1 MMRYLLPLLF
11 ALLQACSFAKDNLQA
26 EAVVKVPQK
35 KEVVATIQQKNVLA
49 AAKSRD
55 LSLLREAIDALQPYE
70 YFFAGHSVTPMSEA
84 LAADNVDAAKLLFER
99 GVDPYNLGSAS
110 EQYFNDMFFVKH
122 KKSLAMQNQMLAAE
136 KIRVELNRVGEM
148 ISGHYSKLIAETV
161 RLGSEVSA
169 AAATSEVSRSSLN
182 CDFFEMFLVQEV
194 QLGRVKDV
202 AGTVKILKDLRC
214 ERKWSVSAAKELY
227 QLELIRQ
234 FRVLFAEPQL
244 LGYLSHRSE
253 LPSTLWNIDNSGIWV
268 APSLLMRISRSA
280 DNVMNFE
287 KRICPS
293 GQIKKGVC
301 VYDPD
306 NYFGNSDNL
315 MREGGVKESKYEL
328 VYFRNGQHA
337 GSYRRFVRQVGL
349 EHDNT
354 NYDILFL
361 TVGIFMSGKE
371 YYSYDKFRVEK
382 DPDGTDR
389 TEPLRWRLGLQLKPE
404 NMITP
409 TDELDNAQ
417 WVERE
422 EAELE
427 RWVGPSGEEVEEP
440 EEAPMPP
447 PPPSE
452 AAEPSSES
460 GGLVLPLPLP
470 DLPEVE

>member
-1 MMRYLLPLLF
+1 MMKYFLPLLF
-11 ALLQACSFAKDNLQA
+11 AFLQACSFAKDNLQI
-26 EAVVKVPQK
+26 EAVVKVPLK
-35 KEVVATIQQKNVLA
+35 KEVVATNQQKNVLA

-55 LSLLREAIDALQPYE
+55 LNILRDAIDALQPYE

-84 LAADNVDAAKLLFER
+84 LAADNVEAANLLFER

-110 EQYFNDMFFVKH
+110 EQYFNDLFYVKH
-122 KKSLAMQNQMLAAE
+122 KKALVMQNQMLAAQ
-136 KIRVELNRVGEM
+136 KIQVELSRVGEL
-148 ISGHYSKLIAETV
+148 ISGHYSTLIAETV
-161 RLGSEVSA
+161 KLGSRVGVA
-169 AAATSEVSRSSLN
+169 TATSEVNRSSLN
-182 CDFFEMFLVQEV
+182 CDFFEIFLVQEV
-194 QLGRVKDV
+194 QLGRVEDV

-234 FRVLFAEPQL
+234 FRVLFAESQL

-268 APSLLMRISRSA
+268 APSLLMRIAWSA

-293 GQIKKGVC
+293 GQIKKGAC
-301 VYDPD
+301 VYDSD
-306 NYFGNSDNL
+306 SYFGTSDRA

-328 VYFRNGQHA
+328 IYFRNGQHA

-354 NYDILFL
+354 HYDILFL

-422 EAELE
+422 EAEME
-427 RWVGPSGEEVEEP
+427 RWVDPSGEEVEEP
-440 EEAPMPP
+440 VAVPMPP

-452 AAEPSSES
+452 AAEPSSE
-460 GGLVLPLPLP
+460 GGGFILPFPLP